1 MHMRTQSTLSRVN
14 DTLTLLT
21 ERTPAYRE
29 LADRFGPLLRA
40 VAQMEDELADTL
52 PELLAS
58 DPARLAAGVSL
69 LVDADLAPYGEA
81 LKRSALALMPVLTD
95 VLRLN
100 RETVNRITAHF
111 VHADNLVE
119 LAKARI
125 EGNAKRFENTSE
137 ELGIQP
143 ATTLLF
149 IAETVFAPVLRAII
163 SGLDK
168 PLADSDWDQAYC
180 PVCGSSPSI
189 SYLSPKEVTDLD
201 QLVGGGGKKYLHCSL
216 CGQNW
221 RYKRNAC
228 AACGNDE
235 NQSREVF
242 TSDKT
247 KFERVE
253 ACHKCGHYCLSI
265 DLRECE
271 PHPDL
276 DAIQMG
282 LIHLDLFARKSGLIP
297 VTATLWNSEA

>member
-1 MHMRTQSTLSRVN
+1 MRTQSALARVN

-29 LADRFGPLLRA
+29 LTERFGPLLRA
-40 VAQMEDELADTL
+40 VAQMADELADTMPKL
-52 PELLAS
+52 PAP
-58 DPARLAAGVSL
+58 DPSRLAAGVSL
-69 LVDADLAPYGEA
+69 LVDADLAPCGEA
-81 LKRSALALMPVLTD
+81 LKRSAAALLPVLAD
-95 VLRLN
+95 ALRLN
-100 RETVNRITAHF
+100 GETADRIAAHF
-111 VHADNLVE
+111 AASDNLVG
-119 LAKARI
+119 LAQARI
-125 EGNAKRFENTSE
+125 EGNAKRFENTSA
-137 ELGIQP
+137 ELGVQP
-143 ATTLLF
+143 AATLLF
-149 IAETVFAPVLRAII
+149 LSETIFAPVLRAII

-168 PLADSDWDQAYC
+168 PLTDSDWDQAYC

-189 SYLSPKEVTDLD
+189 SYLSPKEVTGLD

-247 KFERVE
+247 RFERVE

-276 DAIQMG
+276 DAIQVG
-282 LIHLDLFARKSGLIP
+282 LIHLDIFARKSGLVP
-297 VTATLWNSEA
+297 VTATLWNSAE